1 MTGVDLAQAHWNWVA
16 DLFTEIIQ
24 DNPDL
29 VFGKNT
35 LGYLYRTAMDHG
47 YKHGAEDALKP
58 QFRVCD
64 SDGCQGEI
72 VEKIGP
78 GAFAKIPDD
87 ATEPSGKWIG
97 EYIKR
102 HREQITPGDPRD
114 YWEGEFPGP
123 TLETVMGEK

>member
-1 MTGVDLAQAHWNWVA
+1 MQELSQAHWDWVS
-16 DLFTEIIQ
+16 DLFAAIIQ

-47 YKHGAEDALKP
+47 YKHGTEDALKP

-78 GAFAKIPDD
+78 LA
-87 ATEPSGKWIG
+87 EPSGTWIG
-97 EYIKR
+97 EYMAKIKQQ
-102 HREQITPGDPRD
+102 REQITPGGPQD

-123 TLETVMGEK
+123 TLATVMGEK